1 MSIRDDLMAWG
12 EELWPCT
19 CHDAYT
25 SRGRIDPECS
35 WHNEARDTLDELST
49 SDWLDK
55 HDAEVAATERARI
68 INHLSSSPMVTIAGK
83 GGALEW
89 LRKEAA

>member
-1 MSIRDDLMAWG
+1 VSERELTTTEVRGHYAWKSASIVGALDYSEGKAEFDDWF
-12 EELWPCT
+12 
-19 CHDAYT
+19 
-25 SRGRIDPECS
+25 
-35 WHNEARDTLDELST
+35 
-49 SDWLDK
+49 DK